1 MSLNKLNAVLLLG
14 VIGCALSVVTSQHVS
29 RRLYGELEKEQK
41 LQRQLN
47 VEYGQLLLE
56 QSTWGA
62 HALIEKSAVARMAML
77 TPTQRQV
84 HVITPEGVR

>member
-1 MSLNKLNAVLLLG
+1 MYQKN
-14 VIGCALSVVTSQHVS
+14 Q
-29 RRLYGELEKEQK
+29 KEQK

-62 HALIEKSAVARMAML
+62 HALIEKSAVARLTML